1 MEIASSG
8 EALVDSQKSSIVKE
22 SKSVKRDLTR
32 PTLSSSRRNVDAPV
46 SSSNK
51 TRAPTAKLLSVN
63 LDASASKRRYT
74 TGGLGERQPVAALP
88 KRLDGASSSFSS
100 KVSESPKTPNSVS
113 RRSSLPGASLKTLAP
128 EVKKI
133 TKSVSRL
140 SVTPESIKKA
150 TIKPSLPHPATKSI
164 STSPGSNDSMKTR
177 ARTGIPSSKASSR
190 SVSNGVKVGS
200 SEKRFL
206 SGQEKEKSM
215 LQENLDSHSGL
226 LPQVEIKSSDDLVR
240 NLNLSLTAVDV

>member
-32 PTLSSSRRNVDAPV
+32 PTLSSSRRNADAPV

-51 TRAPTAKLLSVN
+51 TRAPTAKFSSVN
-63 LDASASKRRYT
+63 VDASASKRRNT

-88 KRLDGASSSFSS
+88 KRLDGASSFSS

-113 RRSSLPGASLKTLAP
+113 RRSSLPGASLKTLTP
-128 EVKKI
+128 EVKKV

-140 SVTPESIKKA
+140 SVTPESSKKA
-150 TIKPSLPHPATKSI
+150 TVKPSLPHPATKSI

-200 SEKRFL
+200 GEKRFL

-240 NLNLSLTAVDV
+240 NSNLSLPAVDV